1 MKQSL
6 RITKSTLRVE
16 LSRVKGWLDRER
28 KAGIRSRLVRMIP
41 TVVRG
46 KYTLNWNNAMKVLQ
60 TVDFI
65 PADELPQHWAETDGK
80 KIWINP
86 LKEWSR
92 EELFYT
98 LLHEALHGIV
108 QRGTRG
114 DVSELR
120 EHLLMSRIDPRLVED
135 PNNPSPWL

>member
-6 RITKSTLRVE
+6 RITKCTLNAELLRVKKW
-16 LSRVKGWLDRER
+16 LSSER
-28 KAGIRSRLVRMIP
+28 KAGLRSKLIRGIP
-41 TVVRG
+41 SIVRG
-46 KYTLNWNNAMKVLQ
+46 KYTLDWKNAMNVLQ
-60 TVDFI
+60 NIEFI
-65 PADELPQHWAETDGK
+65 PANEFPQHWAETDGK

-92 EELFYT
+92 EDLFYT

-108 QRGTRG
+108 RRGTRG

-120 EHLLMSRIDPRLVED
+120 EHLMMSRIDPRLVDD

>member
-6 RITKSTLRVE
+6 RITKCTLNAELLRVKKW
-16 LSRVKGWLDRER
+16 LSSER
-28 KAGIRSRLVRMIP
+28 KAGFRSKLIRAIP
-41 TVVRG
+41 SIIRG
-46 KYTLNWNNAMKVLQ
+46 KYTLDWNNAMNVLQ
-60 TVDFI
+60 NIEFI
-65 PADELPQHWAETDGK
+65 PANEFPQHWAETDGK

-92 EELFYT
+92 EDLFYT

-108 QRGTRG
+108 RRGTHG

-120 EHLLMSRIDPRLVED
+120 EHLMMSRIDPRLVDD